1 MQPLTQKKEKVRKM
15 PAKKELT
22 FENALERLEEIVSA
36 LENGEAPLDTA
47 LSLFEEGVK
56 LVKLCNEKL
65 EGAEQAVKQLVN
77 ADGELVEKDFLEDTS
92 NED

>member
-1 MQPLTQKKEKVRKM
+1 MRPLTQRKEKEKKM
-15 PAKKELT
+15 PAKKEIT
-22 FENALERLEEIVSA
+22 FENALERLEKIVSA

-65 EGAEQAVKQLVN
+65 ECAEQAVKQLVN
-77 ADGELVEKDFLEDTS
+77 ADGELVERDFLEDTA